1 MQEEHMLSLVA
12 ARYDLQSPLEVDLL
26 DPAQILF
33 GYLRPKEYPIGIA
46 SATMRWPMW
55 TSYRCQT

>member
-1 MQEEHMLSLVA
+1 MLSLVA